1 MGSQHRS
8 GMAPADTAEPDLDSA
23 PGPVPEPLTVGIEEE
38 LLLIDPVTRTPSPH
52 GPRLVGEAT
61 GELGDRIS
69 TELTRYQVELRT
81 DPHTRLK
88 EADDQIRSARTTAAR
103 AAARLGLRIASTGTP
118 VHGRTAPVPVT
129 PGARYARS
137 VAHFRALDDEQ
148 IVCACHIHV
157 GLPDPRD
164 AVHVSNHLRPWLPTL
179 TALTA
184 NSPFWAGRDTG
195 YASWRTTTW
204 GRWPVAGPPPYFE
217 SPAHFDDL
225 VHTLLEAEALI
236 DRGGLYWDV
245 RPSHHLPTIEIR
257 VADAA
262 LTPDD
267 TLLLTAVVRAL
278 TATALAAV
286 RAGDTAPR
294 PAPEV
299 LRAACW
305 RAARDGL
312 SGSGIDP
319 LTGDLVSQAAL
330 VEELLNTIAPA
341 LRRHEDLDLVREQW
355 RRLRTEGNGADRQRA
370 AHRPRSSTQDVVDH
384 ILSATCRYQGD
395 IGAAG
400 EEAWRTSP

>member
-1 MGSQHRS
+1 MTTGSGHT
-8 GMAPADTAEPDLDSA
+8 PA
-23 PGPVPEPLTVGIEEE
+23 PLTVGIEEE
-38 LLLIDPVTRTPSPH
+38 LLLIDPATRAPSPQ
-52 GPRLVGEAT
+52 GPQLVGET
-61 GELGDRIS
+61 VRELGDRVG

-81 DPHTRLK
+81 DAHICLK
-88 EADDQIRSARTTAAR
+88 EAYDQIRSHRATAAR

-118 VHGRTAPVPVT
+118 VFGQETPVPIT
-129 PGARYARS
+129 SGARYARS
-137 VAHFRALDDEQ
+137 ADHFRTLDDEQ
-148 IVCACHIHV
+148 TACACHIHV

-164 AVHVSNHLRPWLPTL
+164 AVYVSNHLRPWLPTL

-184 NSPFWAGRDTG
+184 NSPFWAGQDTG

-236 DRGGLYWDV
+236 DRGGLYWDI

-267 TLLLTAVVRAL
+267 TLLLTAVARAL
-278 TATALAAV
+278 TATALTAV
-286 RAGDTAPR
+286 HTGESAPR
-294 PAPEV
+294 PTPEV

-312 SGSGIDP
+312 AGSGIDP
-319 LTGDLVSQAAL
+319 LTGQLTDQTTL
-330 VEELLNTIAPA
+330 VERLLSTITPA
-341 LRRHEDLDLVREQW
+341 LREHQDLDLVREQW
-355 RRLRTEGNGADRQRA
+355 RRLRTEGTGADRQRT
-370 AHRPRSSTQDVVDH
+370 AHRQRSSTEDVVDY
-384 ILSATCRYQGD
+384 IVSATCEQ
-395 IGAAG
+395 
-400 EEAWRTSP
+400 

>member
-1 MGSQHRS
+1 MDDPEPFLATEPGPSER
-8 GMAPADTAEPDLDSA
+8 GFCAPD
-23 PGPVPEPLTVGIEEE
+23 PVPEPLTVGIEEE
-38 LLLIDPVTRTPSPH
+38 LLLIDPAGRTPSPH
-52 GPRLVGEAT
+52 GPELVEAAADA
-61 GELGDRIS
+61 LGDRVS

-81 DPHTRLK
+81 DPHSCLK
-88 EADDQIRSARTTAAR
+88 EADDQIRTSRRTVAR

-118 VHGRTAPVPVT
+118 VHGQTVPVPMT

-137 VAHFRALDDEQ
+137 TAHFRALDDEQ
-148 IVCACHIHV
+148 LVCACHVHV

-225 VHTLLEAEALI
+225 VHILLEAEGLI

-267 TLLLTAVVRAL
+267 TLVLGAVVRAL

-286 RAGDTAPR
+286 RAGEAAPR
-294 PAPEV
+294 PSPEI

-312 SGSGIDP
+312 PGRGIDP
-319 LTGDLVSQAAL
+319 VTGHLLPQTSL
-330 VEELLNTIAPA
+330 VERLLHTIAPA
-341 LRRHEDLDLVREQW
+341 LRRHDDLDLVREQW

-370 AHRPRSSTQDVVDH
+370 AHRRRRSADDVVDFV
-384 ILSATCRYQGD
+384 IAATCPQEGD
-395 IGAAG
+395 TAP
-400 EEAWRTSP
+400 SPDHPLGT

>member
-8 GMAPADTAEPDLDSA
+8 GTAPADAPEPVLDSV

-38 LLLIDPVTRTPSPH
+38 LLLIDPATRTPGPH
-52 GPRLVGEAT
+52 GPRLVEEAA
-61 GELGDRIS
+61 GALGDRIG

-81 DPHTRLK
+81 DPHTCLK
-88 EADDQIRSARTTAAR
+88 EADDQIRSMRATAAR

-118 VHGRTAPVPVT
+118 VHGQAAPVPLT
-129 PGARYARS
+129 PGARYAQS
-137 VAHFRALDDEQ
+137 AAHFRALDDEQ
-148 IVCACHIHV
+148 IVCACHVHV
-157 GLPDPRD
+157 GLPDPGD
-164 AVHVSNHLRPWLPTL
+164 AVYVSNHLRPWLPTL
-179 TALTA
+179 IALTA

-225 VHTLLEAEALI
+225 VHRLLEAEALI

-286 RAGDTAPR
+286 RDGRAAPR
-294 PAPEV
+294 PAPEL

-319 LTGDLVSQAAL
+319 LTGDLVTHTVL
-330 VEELLNTIAPA
+330 VERLLDTIAPA
-341 LRRHEDLDLVREQW
+341 LRRHDDLDLVREQW

-370 AHRPRSSTQDVVDH
+370 AHRRRSSAHDVVDY
-384 ILSATCRYQGD
+384 IVSATCR
-395 IGAAG
+395 
-400 EEAWRTSP
+400 S